1 MLRPAGLENGYFAMI
16 CLAYQIIR
24 WTRPRA
30 GIGLNRLNYDLH
42 CHSSISDGV
51 LSPAL
56 LVQRAAEKGVDVL
69 ALTDHDDV
77 GGLGEAAQAAA
88 AVGIGFVNGVEISV
102 TWSGVTL
109 HVVGLNIDAGNAML
123 QAGLA
128 DIQLGRRERAERI
141 GLELGKHGIPGAFD
155 GALRHAANPRMIGRT
170 HFARFLI
177 EQGVCKDVRSVFKK
191 YLVRGRPGYVTHEWT
206 ALENA
211 VAWIR
216 AAGGQAVLAH
226 PGRYDLKGKATRRLL
241 GEFRE
246 LGGEG
251 VEVVTGSHTPDQH
264 ALFAELANLYGLTAS
279 RGSDF
284 HAPGEYGREL
294 GGGPE
299 LPVKCTPIWHNW
311 RLTSAR
317 RTRAASKT
325 VPN

>member
-1 MLRPAGLENGYFAMI
+1 M
-16 CLAYQIIR
+16 
-24 WTRPRA
+24 
-30 GIGLNRLNYDLH
+30 LNYDLH

-51 LSPAL
+51 LTPAE
-56 LVQRAAEKGVDVL
+56 LVQRAAQKGVDVL

-77 GGLGEAAQAAA
+77 GGLAEAAQAAQTA
-88 AVGIGFVNGVEISV
+88 GIGFVNGVEISV
-102 TWSGVTL
+102 SWSGVTL
-109 HVVGLNIDAGNAML
+109 HVVGLNIAPAHPLLLG
-123 QAGLA
+123 GLEG
-128 DIQLGRRERAERI
+128 IQLGRRERAERI
-141 GLELGKHGIPGAFD
+141 GADLGRHGIPDAFD
-155 GALRHAANPRMIGRT
+155 GAMRHAANPRLIGRT

-191 YLVRGRPGYVTHEWT
+191 YLVRGRPGYVSHEWT
-206 ALENA
+206 RLEDA

-216 AAGGQAVLAH
+216 ASGGQAVLAH

-284 HAPGEYGREL
+284 HAPGEHGREL
-294 GGGPE
+294 GGGSA
-299 LPVKCTPIWHNW
+299 LPDKCTPIWHNW
-311 RLTSAR
+311 SLTS
-317 RTRAASKT
+317 T
-325 VPN
+325 P

>member
-1 MLRPAGLENGYFAMI
+1 M
-16 CLAYQIIR
+16 
-24 WTRPRA
+24 
-30 GIGLNRLNYDLH
+30 NYDLH

-51 LSPAL
+51 LAPAD

-77 GGLGEAAQAAA
+77 GGLAEAAQAAEA
-88 AVGIGFVNGVEISV
+88 AGIGFVPGVEISV

-109 HVVGLNIDAGNAML
+109 HVVGLNVDAGNPQL

-128 DIQLGRRERAERI
+128 SIQQGRHKRAERI
-141 GLELGKHGIPGAFD
+141 GHELARKGIAGAFE
-155 GALRHAANPRMIGRT
+155 GAMRHAANPRMVGRT
-170 HFARFLI
+170 HFARFLV
-177 EQGVCKDVRSVFKK
+177 EEGVCKDVRSVFRK
-191 YLVRGRPGYVTHEWT
+191 YLVRGKPGYVAHEWT

-241 GEFRE
+241 AEFRE

-264 ALFAELANLYGLTAS
+264 ALFAELAAHYGLLAS

-294 GGGPE
+294 GGGPD

-311 RLTSAR
+311 NLTSAR
-317 RTRAASKT
+317 QTRTASKT
-325 VPN
+325 VPT